1 MSRTNSWGPP
11 GVVGGGRVRG
21 LEELEEDWGDLHSLV
36 SVEGWLSLV
45 NFKRFSDLPGVVVRL
60 TSKDTHILKTDTV
73 S

>member
-21 LEELEEDWGDLHSLV
+21 LEKLEEDWGDLHSLV
-36 SVEGWLSLV
+36 SVERGLSLV
-45 NFKRFSDLPGVVVRL
+45 NFQSFPYFPGVVVRL
-60 TSKDTHILKTDTV
+60 AREYPHILKTDAV

>member
-36 SVEGWLSLV
+36 SVEGGLGLV
-45 NFKRFSDLPGVVVRL
+45 NLQCFPNLPRVVVRL
-60 TSKDTHILKTDTV
+60 ASKYPHIFKTDAV